1 MRGNRAYLFDLDGTL
16 PDTEILWVP
25 ATAEDL
31 DSVGCPVGFGWTARE
46 AGAYSERL
54 RNIL

>member
-1 MRGNRAYLFDLDGTL
+1 MNRAYHFDLDGTL
-16 PDTEILWVP
+16 PDAEILWVP

-31 DSVGCPVGFGWTARE
+31 DSVGCPVGFGWTALE

-54 RNIL
+54 RHVL

>member
-1 MRGNRAYLFDLDGTL
+1 MNRAYLFDLDGTL
-16 PDTEILWVP
+16 PDAEILWVP

-31 DSVGCPVGFGWTARE
+31 DSVGCPVGFDWTARE

-54 RNIL
+54 RHVL